1 MFGAPI
7 DRTVGEVKLA
17 RGAVASTAMRV
28 HVLRA
33 DTELKVGLEL
43 ITKSVASYHMVPFTL
58 TVPEVK
64 QLIQLLEVASSGRR

>member
-1 MFGAPI
+1 
-7 DRTVGEVKLA
+7 
-17 RGAVASTAMRV
+17 MRV